1 MFECLKSW
9 HTKLKIGKPFGML
22 ARFMARWH
30 VYWHIACRSKKLSR
44 FRYALGTLAR
54 RPRWHAGTYDA
65 RFSKLGNQVMLH
77 CFHFCFSL
85 F

>member
-30 VYWHIACRSKKLSR
+30 VYWHIACRSKKFSR

-54 RPRWHAGTYDA
+54 RPRWHAGTYDEIKQT
-65 RFSKLGNQVMLH
+65 RKSSHVTLLSFLL
-77 CFHFCFSL
+77 
-85 F
+85 